1 MTTRIIA
8 LVLALAV
15 SALVASGH
23 PAPQPQ
29 SIPPIDEPLAR
40 VRVRAADVA
49 ALNARLVAGGY
60 DGPVCLEV
68 IGAGK
73 YELSQKAIV
82 AAESYGYM
90 NACLKSLGAR

>member
-8 LVLALAV
+8 VVLALAV

-23 PAPQPQ
+23 PAPQSQ

-60 DGPVCLEV
+60 DVL
-68 IGAGK
+68 
-73 YELSQKAIV
+73 V
-82 AAESYGYM
+82 ADVERSTIDLAVTR
-90 NACLKSLGAR
+90 A